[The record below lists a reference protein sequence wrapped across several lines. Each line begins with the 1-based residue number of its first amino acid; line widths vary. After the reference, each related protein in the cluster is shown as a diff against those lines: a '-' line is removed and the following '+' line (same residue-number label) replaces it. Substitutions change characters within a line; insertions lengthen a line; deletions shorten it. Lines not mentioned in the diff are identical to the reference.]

1 MVVVT
6 DACVCL
12 QVKNR
17 TNALQRTNR
26 SHVEEGMNYPT
37 NKWSKGS
44 NSNTL

>member
-17 TNALQRTNR
+17 TNALQRSNR
-26 SHVEEGMNYPT
+26 SHVEEGMNCLT
-37 NKWSKGS
+37 KKMVKGK
-44 NSNTL
+44 